1 MVGDIVESP
10 FPFTDLSI
18 AKIRPVLLLS
28 DVGMGDW
35 ITCEITTRRSR
46 RRGTIIIESS
56 DFIYGGLPRPSA
68 VRFDRLHAINNRVF
82 HRTMGHLNDVKLQE
96 ILTAVRGIF

>member
-10 FPFTDLSI
+10 FPYTDLSM
-18 AKIRPVLLLS
+18 AKVRPVLLLS

-46 RRGTIIIESS
+46 RRGTIVIDSG
-56 DFIYGGLPRPSA
+56 DFTYGGLPRPSTA
-68 VRFDRLHAINNRVF
+68 RFDCLHAINNGVF
-82 HRTMGHLNDVKLQE
+82 HRTMGHLNDDKTQE
-96 ILTAVRGIF
+96 ILAAVRGIF